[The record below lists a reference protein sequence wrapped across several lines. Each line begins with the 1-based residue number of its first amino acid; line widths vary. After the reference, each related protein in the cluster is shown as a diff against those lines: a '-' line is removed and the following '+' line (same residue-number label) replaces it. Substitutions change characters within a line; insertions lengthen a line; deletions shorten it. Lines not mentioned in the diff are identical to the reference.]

1 MVSRLLLKQF
11 FDIISA
17 KTKMSA
23 PPIIT
28 EKSINIRGSN
38 TVKRMSRI
46 ILRAQLW
53 TDDGTLMK
61 RQKMPPM

>member
-1 MVSRLLLKQF
+1 MFSRLVPKHY

-17 KTKMSA
+17 KMNVSA
-23 PPIIT
+23 PPTTT

-38 TVKRMSRI
+38 TVKTMIKR

-53 TDDGTLMK
+53 TDDGPLMK
-61 RQKMPPM
+61 RQKIPPR